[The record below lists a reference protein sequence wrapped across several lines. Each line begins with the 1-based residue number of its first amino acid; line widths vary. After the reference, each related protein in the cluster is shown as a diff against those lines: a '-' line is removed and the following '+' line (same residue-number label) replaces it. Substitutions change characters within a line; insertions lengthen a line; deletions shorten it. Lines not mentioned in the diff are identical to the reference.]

1 VLASVIGSIYISHA
15 ETPNRTYGLISSVI
29 VAIVWL
35 YWSNLLFL
43 AGAVLNAQIDDAK
56 THDTTGERAE
66 QRAEA
71 QP

>member
-1 VLASVIGSIYISHA
+1 VGV
-15 ETPNRTYGLISSVI
+15 PNRTYGLISAVI

-43 AGAVLNAQIDDAK
+43 AGAVLNALVEDAR
-56 THDTTGERAE
+56 TEGPTGQGAE
-66 QRAEA
+66 QAAPA